1 MNRVILIGRLT
12 KDPDFRQT
20 QSGISSCKFSIAVDR
35 KYKSSNGEKQT
46 DFINVQAWRNT
57 AEFVSRYFE
66 KGSKIVVE
74 GSLQNNNW
82 TDNNGNKHYDYVVI
96 ADSVEFGETK
106 QKETGTSENYPQFGS
121 VPNSVQHPT
130 PIMEYE
136 EILSDGEV
144 PF

>member
-12 KDPDFRQT
+12 KDPDFRMT
-20 QSGISSCKFSIAVDR
+20 QSGIASCKFSIAVDR
-35 KYKSSNGEKQT
+35 KFKSSNGEKQT

-57 AEFVSRYFE
+57 AEFVSRYFS
-66 KGSKIVVE
+66 KGKKIVVE

-96 ADSVEFGETK
+96 ADSVKFGETK
-106 QKETGTSENYPQFGS
+106 QKETGTSDNSPQFGS
-121 VPNSVQHPT
+121 VPNSVQHPALN
-130 PIMEYE
+130 IGEFE
-136 EILSDGEV
+136 EILGGDP